1 MDHAGLGEG
10 RTDQAREGAGV
21 TGMRRPVAPA
31 DPEVEPKATRRRF
44 AGAYKLAV
52 LEEIESNPGKAGA
65 IMRREGLY
73 SSSVTSWRKQRRGGT
88 LKALDKKRGRTGK
101 SAAERVVE
109 KLRRENARLERELEK
124 AQVII
129 GAQKK
134 LAEILG
140 VDLPKILAKNDEKE

>member
-1 MDHAGLGEG
+1 MDHAGLGTLRSDDG
-10 RTDQAREGAGV
+10 REDPGV
-21 TGMRRPVAPA
+21 TTTPMTA

-44 AGAYKLAV
+44 TAAYKLAV
-52 LEEIESNPGKAGA
+52 LEEMERNPGKAGA

-73 SSSVTSWRKQRRGGT
+73 SSNVTSWRKQRRGGT

-101 SAAERVVE
+101 SAADLEVE
-109 KLRRENARLERELEK
+109 KLRRENARLQSELEK
-124 AQVII
+124 AQIII

-140 VDLPKILAKNDEKE
+140 IDLPKIMAKNEEKE

>member
-1 MDHAGLGEG
+1 MDHAGLGELRSDEVRG
-10 RTDQAREGAGV
+10 VAGV
-21 TGMRRPVAPA
+21 AGMHRPATSA

-44 AGAYKLAV
+44 AAAYKLAV

-101 SAAERVVE
+101 SAAELEVE
-109 KLRRENARLERELEK
+109 KLRRENARLKRELEK

-140 VDLPKILAKNDEKE
+140 VDLPKIMAKNEEKE